1 MIPIPWP
8 IVVFFLAIYLAIA
21 LTVFIVYA
29 LLINLVSR
37 TRIHRYLLSSA
48 LIGLATYIMA
58 TMIGL
63 ELLPP
68 LSWVNEVP
76 QDLRTTLWDHLHL
89 LSCIAG
95 VVGITL
101 WQIIVRARRRLV
113 APPST

>member
-1 MIPIPWP
+1 MIPLPWP
-8 IVVFFLAIYLAIA
+8 VVIFFLAIYLAIA
-21 LTVFIVYA
+21 LGVFIIYA

-48 LIGLATYIMA
+48 LIGLAVYIA
-58 TMIGL
+58 TTIIGL

-89 LSCIAG
+89 ISCIAG
-95 VVGITL
+95 IVTITL
-101 WQIIVRARRRLV
+101 WQIIVRVRRRFV
-113 APPST
+113 APPPT